1 MRSIRLY
8 WRCFEPHCEC
18 GGAFAD
24 VVLFN
29 ALAFLISLVFDQT
42 SLVCSFLLDYNVDM
56 DFSGWEKLSLLDYDE
71 HISTT
76 LFVAGCD
83 FRCPF
88 CHNSSLVLDPSK
100 APTIPWSDIMDYLIK
115 RQGVLEAVCVSG
127 GEPTMMPD
135 LKEKLSDIKS
145 LGYEIKL
152 DSNGS
157 RPVILEEL
165 IRAKLV
171 DYVAMDLKNSSVKYA
186 ITSGTNRVSIET
198 IDASIHL
205 LMNSDIGYEFRTTAI
220 AEYHNDNDFE
230 TMGEWIK
237 GADKYFIQRYID
249 AENCIAHGLH
259 QLSIEKAL
267 EAKAIMEKY
276 VKFVALRGYDL

>member
-1 MRSIRLY
+1 
-8 WRCFEPHCEC
+8 
-18 GGAFAD
+18 
-24 VVLFN
+24 LFS
-29 ALAFLISLVFDQT
+29 FHSVIISV
-42 SLVCSFLLDYNVDM
+42 M

-100 APTIPWSDIMDYLIK
+100 VPTIPWSSIMDYLIK

-135 LKEKLSDIKS
+135 LKEKLKDIKS

-157 RPVILEEL
+157 RPLVLEEL
-165 IRAKLV
+165 VRDKLV
-171 DYVAMDLKNSSVKYA
+171 DYVAMDLKNSPAKYA
-186 ITSGTNRVSIET
+186 ITAGTNRISIDV

-205 LMNSDIGYEFRTTAI
+205 LMTSGIGYEFRTTAI

-230 TMGEWIK
+230 MMGKWIK

-259 QLSIEKAL
+259 QLSTEKAL
-267 EAKAIMEKY
+267 EAKAIMGKY